1 MTGGYRKNKKDIFP
15 TTLRVGL
22 LVALSLAF
30 AGTGYSQQWPFQYWH
45 EGRIVLLDGDT
56 LKGAVKYDLEQNVVQ
71 FGRGGGTFEAFS
83 SRKVLFFEVF
93 DKSVRRYRQFYA
105 LPYTRAGSYATPT
118 FFELLEDGKM
128 TLLAREALE
137 YRTYS
142 YGFYGGSYTR
152 QILVHKYFFLDE
164 QGNIDEFTG
173 GKADLLNMMGRS
185 ADSVEKYIRSNRL
198 RFDEK
203 YDFARIVE
211 YYNSLHG
218 T

>member
-1 MTGGYRKNKKDIFP
+1 MIGGFCSNGR
-15 TTLRVGL
+15 TTSGFILRVWML
-22 LVALSLAF
+22 SVLSLLF
-30 AGTGYSQQWPFQYWH
+30 AGAAHAQQWPFQYWH
-45 EGRIVLLDGDT
+45 EGRIVLLEGDT

-71 FGRGGGTFEAFS
+71 FGTGAGTFEAFS
-83 SRKVLFFEVF
+83 SRKVLFFEIF
-93 DKSVRRYRQFYA
+93 DKSVHKYRQFYA

-118 FFELLEDGKM
+118 FFELLEDGKI

-137 YRTYS
+137 HRTYS

-152 QILVHKYFFLDE
+152 QILVNKYFFLDE
-164 QGNIDEFTG
+164 QGNIEEFMG

-198 RFDEK
+198 KVDEK

-218 T
+218 S

>member
-1 MTGGYRKNKKDIFP
+1 MIGESFNIGKTVSSM
-15 TTLRVGL
+15 LRWWL
-22 LVALSLAF
+22 LAAVFLTF
-30 AGTGYSQQWPFQYWH
+30 ARTGYSQQWPFQYWH
-45 EGRIVLLDGDT
+45 EGRIVLLNGDT
-56 LKGAVKYDLEQNVVQ
+56 LKGALKYDLEQNVVQ
-71 FGRGGGTFEAFS
+71 FGQGEGTFEAFS
-83 SRKVLFFEVF
+83 SRKVLFFEIF
-93 DKSVRRYRQFYA
+93 DKSVNRYRQFYA

-137 YRTYS
+137 HRTYS

-164 QGNIDEFTG
+164 QGNINEFAG

-185 ADSVEKYIRSNRL
+185 ADSVEKYMRSNRL

-203 YDFARIVE
+203 YDFARIVA

-218 T
+218 

>member
-1 MTGGYRKNKKDIFP
+1 MDGQRDAKYRQNFFSL
-15 TTLRVGL
+15 LRLGL
-22 LVALSLAF
+22 LSAILWAF
-30 AGTGYSQQWPFQYWH
+30 ALVGYSQQWPFQFWH
-45 EGRIVLLDGDT
+45 EGRIVLLEGDT
-56 LKGAVKYDLEQNVVQ
+56 LKGSVKYDLEQNVVQ
-71 FGRGGGTFEAFS
+71 FGTGEGTYEAFT
-83 SRKVLFFEVF
+83 SRKVLFFEIF
-93 DKSVRRYRQFYA
+93 DNSVHKYRQFYA

-164 QGNIDEFTG
+164 DGDIEEFTG
-173 GKADLLNMMGRS
+173 GKGELLDMMGRS
-185 ADSVEKYIRSNRL
+185 AGNVDKFMRSNRL
-198 RFDEK
+198 KLEEK
-203 YDFARIVE
+203 YDFARIIE

>member
-1 MTGGYRKNKKDIFP
+1 MIVFRNRRINLFNTA
-15 TTLRVGL
+15 LRAGL
-22 LVALSLAF
+22 LVACWMAF
-30 AGTGYSQQWPFQYWH
+30 TGAGYAQQWPFQFWH
-45 EGRIVLLDGDT
+45 EGRIILLQGDT

-71 FGRGGGTFEAFS
+71 FGTGGGTFEAFS
-83 SRKVLFFEVF
+83 SRKVLFFEIF
-93 DKSVRRYRQFYA
+93 DKSVNKYRQFYA

-152 QILVHKYFFLDE
+152 QILVHKYFFLDDR
-164 QGNIDEFTG
+164 GNIEEFTG
-173 GKADLLNMMGRS
+173 GRAELLNMMGKS
-185 ADSVEKYIRSNRL
+185 ADHVEKYIRSNRL
-198 RFDEK
+198 KFDDK
-203 YDFARIVE
+203 YDFARIIE

-218 T
+218 S